1 MGEEAGRDALALA
14 RAVAARAG
22 SLEELS
28 PSRALGLSEE
38 EVRRARAGHVRAGVL
53 EHVSEAVA
61 VLDIALAMGRG
72 PRSRSAAL
80 TRCDE
85 RLESVERE
93 LETARELLVRA
104 LRTRQ
109 SCAAEVARRSRERE
123 VVAQAAV
130 LALVEQAERVL
141 RLPAVRRLRMVSWG
155 EPPDLEVSTHA
166 LVFDA
171 HGVTRSAG
179 RLRFRVLSSPP
190 RVQFDV
196 TDGLSPHPHVMQDG
210 RPCLGYAEGAVHAA
224 LLDGE
229 IEGAI
234 ALISGFLLEVDPG
247 NAARSADSFPR
258 SERAPGWYETAD
270 ESGVA
275 R

>member
-1 MGEEAGRDALALA
+1 MGKAAGRDALALA

-93 LETARELLVRA
+93 VETAREALVRA

-141 RLPAVRRLRMVSWG
+141 RLPRSVASEWSPGANRRTSRSARMRSS
-155 EPPDLEVSTHA
+155 LTHMASHA
-166 LVFDA
+166 LLGVSVFA
-171 HGVTRSAG
+171 
-179 RLRFRVLSSPP
+179 
-190 RVQFDV
+190 
-196 TDGLSPHPHVMQDG
+196 
-210 RPCLGYAEGAVHAA
+210 C
-224 LLDGE
+224 
-229 IEGAI
+229 
-234 ALISGFLLEVDPG
+234 
-247 NAARSADSFPR
+247 
-258 SERAPGWYETAD
+258 
-270 ESGVA
+270 
-275 R
+275 

>member
-22 SLEELS
+22 SLDDLS
-28 PSRALGLSEE
+28 PCRALGLSEE

-61 VLDIALAMGRG
+61 VLDIALALGRG

-80 TRCDE
+80 ARCDE
-85 RLESVERE
+85 QLESVERE
-93 LETARELLVRA
+93 VETARELLVRA
-104 LRTRQ
+104 LRRRQ
-109 SCAAEVARRSRERE
+109 SCAAEVARRSRQRE

-141 RLPAVRRLRMVSWG
+141 RLPAVRRVRMVSWG
-155 EPPDLEVSTHA
+155 EQPELEVSTHA

-171 HGVTRSAG
+171 DGVARSAG
-179 RLRFRVLSSPP
+179 RLRFRVVSSPP

-196 TDGLSPHPHVMQDG
+196 PGEPVAPPTRDGG
-210 RPCLGYAEGAVHAA
+210 RKPVSRARSGGGAR
-224 LLDGE
+224 G
-229 IEGAI
+229 
-234 ALISGFLLEVDPG
+234 
-247 NAARSADSFPR
+247 AARWGARKCDRVDQRVPARRGSRQRRTTGGQLPAKRARPR
-258 SERAPGWYETAD
+258 L
-270 ESGVA
+270 V
-275 R
+275 